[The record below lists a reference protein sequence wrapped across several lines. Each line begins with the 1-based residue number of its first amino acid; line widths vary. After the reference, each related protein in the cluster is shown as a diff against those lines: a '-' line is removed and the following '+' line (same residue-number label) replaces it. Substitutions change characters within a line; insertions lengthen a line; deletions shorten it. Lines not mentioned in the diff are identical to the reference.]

1 MNLNLDKSSWKRV
14 AFGDVIENVTE
25 RVDDP
30 SKAGVDRYVGLE
42 HLDPGVMTVQRWDTP
57 DKVEAQKL
65 RFQPG
70 DVIFGRRRAYQKKVA
85 LAEFEGICS
94 AHALVLRA
102 RPDYIDPDFLPVFL
116 SSDYFLD
123 RAVEISVGSLSPTVN
138 WRDLKVQEFDLPPLD
153 EQKRIADLLWSTE
166 RALDAQRRLISAAET
181 ATAAHLDGLLADK
194 GAIEPLGS
202 LVSAVVDCAHKTA
215 PTDDSAFGRVIGT
228 PDVRN
233 GRIRLASARPV
244 SEATFHAWTE
254 RAIPQAGDL
263 IFTREAPSGEV
274 GIVPEGE
281 RVCLGQRTVLI
292 RPHNVDDGYLVWA
305 VLRSTSVQELIRL
318 KSAGSTVPHLNVS
331 DIRALPVRWPSD
343 VASREVVRRSVDAGQ
358 TLVEALRAADAQL
371 ITLRRTLLMSVF
383 GGN

>member
-1 MNLNLDKSSWKRV
+1 MSLGLDKSTWQRV
-14 AFGDVIENVTE
+14 TFGDVVRNVNETLKGAAAGAID
-25 RVDDP
+25 RVI
-30 SKAGVDRYVGLE
+30 AME
-42 HLDPGVMTVQRWDTP
+42 HMDPGELKIERW
-57 DKVEAQKL
+57 
-65 RFQPG
+65 G
-70 DVIFGRRRAYQKKVA
+70 DIADGTTFTRRVRPRQTLFGKRRAYQRKVA
-85 LAEFEGICS
+85 YAEFDAICS
-94 AHALVLRA
+94 GDIYTFEADETRMLGEFLPFLVQSDPFFDHALDTSA
-102 RPDYIDPDFLPVFL
+102 
-116 SSDYFLD
+116 
-123 RAVEISVGSLSPTVN
+123 GSLSPRTN
-138 WRDLKVQEFDLPPLD
+138 WRDLADFEFELPPLD

-166 RALDAQRRLISAAET
+166 RALDAQRKLISAAET

-202 LVSAVVDCAHKTA
+202 LVSAIVDCAHKTA

-244 SEATFHAWTE
+244 SEATFQEWTE

-331 DIRALPVRWPSD
+331 DIRALPVPWPSD

-358 TLVEALRAADAQL
+358 TLVETLRAADAQL
-371 ITLRRTLLMSVF
+371 ITLRRTMLMSVF